1 MCCCGG
7 EVADDRTGAASLRA
21 PDLAMIQVDS
31 RRRPVLPPGGK
42 TESGAREMEAAGRE
56 RMEAAG
62 RKRMERWGIFL
73 RDGDT
78 AVEQFA
84 LKNCGTK
91 REVTVTSYVTAIL
104 SLLIKSLPR
113 MQIC

>member
-1 MCCCGG
+1 MATIR
-7 EVADDRTGAASLRA
+7 VASH
-21 PDLAMIQVDS
+21 
-31 RRRPVLPPGGK
+31 RRPEPPPAGE

-104 SLLIKSLPR
+104 SVLIKSLPR